1 MSKKEDKDET
11 SDGKKKKKGGLIV
24 KLVMGLVLIAAGG
37 GGVFGLMAAGV
48 IPGGGHEAVVE
59 DNSPK
64 LIKKGEV
71 DPYSPVAEPAEE
83 GTVAYVPGED
93 GSEYRTVYYT
103 FEGEFTS
110 NLRDSDAL
118 VQMSLAAST
127 QRDGRVLMWMKEH
140 ELAIR
145 SQLLIDVADTN
156 EVEFMSP
163 EGKER
168 LQERMVQ
175 SINRVLTEEEGF
187 GGIDKIYFRSLIVQ

>member
-1 MSKKEDKDET
+1 MSKKEGRADAP
-11 SDGKKKKKGGLIV
+11 DGKKKGGLVV
-24 KLVMGLVLIAAGG
+24 KLVGGLVLLAVGG
-37 GGVFGLMAAGV
+37 GGVLGAMATGLISGAA
-48 IPGGGHEAVVE
+48 HAEEE

-64 LIKKGEV
+64 LIKKGEE
-71 DPYSPVAEPAEE
+71 DPYAVPVEDAEAA
-83 GTVAYVPGED
+83 AYVPGEE

-110 NLRDSDAL
+110 NLRDSPAL

-127 QRDGRVLMWMKEH
+127 QRDGRVLMWLTEH

-145 SQLLIDVADTN
+145 SQLLIDLADTD
-156 EVEFMSP
+156 EAEFMSP

-168 LQERMVQ
+168 LQKRMVA

-187 GGIDKIYFRSLIVQ
+187 GGIDKVYFRSLIVQ

>member
-1 MSKKEDKDET
+1 MSKKDEKDDKPE
-11 SDGKKKKKGGLIV
+11 GKKKGGMV
-24 KLVMGLVLIAAGG
+24 MKLVMGLVLIAAGG

-48 IPGGGHEAVVE
+48 IPGGHAEAAAE

-64 LIKKGEV
+64 LIKKGEE
-71 DPYSPVAEPAEE
+71 DPYSPPAAAPEAGE
-83 GTVAYVPGED
+83 LAYVPGED
-93 GSEYRTVYYT
+93 GSEYRTIYYT

-110 NLRDSDAL
+110 NLRDSPAL

-127 QRDGRVLMWMKEH
+127 QRDGRVVMWMKEH

-145 SQLLIDVADTN
+145 SQLLVDLADTN

-168 LQERMVQ
+168 LQKRMVD
-175 SINRVLTEEEGF
+175 SINRVLTDKEGF
-187 GGIDKIYFRSLIVQ
+187 GGIDKVYFRSLIVQ

>member
-1 MSKKEDKDET
+1 VSKKDDKGDSPE
-11 SDGKKKKKGGLIV
+11 GKKKGGLVV
-24 KLVMGLVLIAAGG
+24 KLVGGLVLLAAGG
-37 GGVFGLMAAGV
+37 GGVFGAMAAGL
-48 IPGGGHEAVVE
+48 IPGGSHAEEEV
-59 DNSPK
+59 DNSPQ
-64 LIKKGEV
+64 LVKKGEE
-71 DPYSPVAEPAEE
+71 DPYAAPGEAAEE
-83 GTVAYVPGED
+83 GAVAYVPGEE

-110 NLRDSDAL
+110 NLRDSPAL

-127 QRDGRVLMWMKEH
+127 QRDGRVLMWLKEH

-145 SQLLIDVADTN
+145 SQLLIDLADTN

-168 LQERMVQ
+168 LQERMVN

-187 GGIDKIYFRSLIVQ
+187 GGIDKVYFRSLIVQ

>member
-1 MSKKEDKDET
+1 MSKKDDKEDKAE
-11 SDGKKKKKGGLIV
+11 GKKKGGMV
-24 KLVMGLVLIAAGG
+24 MKLVMGLVLIAIGG
-37 GGVFGLMAAGV
+37 GGVFGAMAAGV
-48 IPGGGHEAVVE
+48 IPGMGHGEEEV
-59 DNSPK
+59 DNSPQ
-64 LIKKGEV
+64 LVKKGEE
-71 DPYSPVAEPAEE
+71 DPYAVPGEEAEE
-83 GTVAYVPGED
+83 GALAYVPGEE

-110 NLRDSDAL
+110 NLRDSPAL

-145 SQLLIDVADTN
+145 SQLLIDLADTN

-168 LQERMVQ
+168 LQERMVD

-187 GGIDKIYFRSLIVQ
+187 GGIDKVYFRSLIVQ

>member
-1 MSKKEDKDET
+1 MSKKEEKGDAPE
-11 SDGKKKKKGGLIV
+11 GKKKGGLV
-24 KLVMGLVLIAAGG
+24 FKLVGGLVLLAAGG
-37 GGVFGLMAAGV
+37 GGVFGAMAAGL
-48 IPGGGHEAVVE
+48 IPGAEHAEEE

-64 LIKKGEV
+64 LIKKGEE
-71 DPYSPVAEPAEE
+71 DPYAVPGEDAEAA
-83 GTVAYVPGED
+83 AYVPGED

-110 NLRDSDAL
+110 NLRDSPAL

-127 QRDGRVLMWMKEH
+127 QRDGRVLMWLTEH

-145 SQLLIDVADTN
+145 SQLLIDLADTN
-156 EVEFMSP
+156 EIEFMSP

-168 LQERMVQ
+168 LQTRMVA

-187 GGIDKIYFRSLIVQ
+187 GGIDKVYFRSLIVQ

>member
-1 MSKKEDKDET
+1 MSKKEEKDAPAE
-11 SDGKKKKKGGLIV
+11 GKKKGGLVV
-24 KLVMGLVLIAAGG
+24 KLVIGLVLIAGGG
-37 GGVFGLMAAGV
+37 GGVFGLMAAGI
-48 IPGGGHEAVVE
+48 IPGGGHEAVAE

-64 LIKKGEV
+64 LIRKGEE
-71 DPYSPVAEPAEE
+71 DPYSAPAEAPEE
-83 GTVAYVPGED
+83 GAPAYVPGEE
-93 GSEYRTVYYT
+93 GTEYRTVYYT

-110 NLRDSDAL
+110 NLRDSPAL

-127 QRDGRVLMWMKEH
+127 QRDGRVLMWMHEH

-145 SQLLIDVADTN
+145 SQLLIDLADTN

-168 LQERMVQ
+168 LQKRMVD

-187 GGIDKIYFRSLIVQ
+187 GGIDKVYFRSLIVQ

>member
-1 MSKKEDKDET
+1 MMSKKEDKDEKPE
-11 SDGKKKKKGGLIV
+11 GKKKGGLII
-24 KLVMGLVLIAAGG
+24 KLVIGLVLLAAGG
-37 GGVFGLMAAGV
+37 GGVFGLMAAGI
-48 IPGGGHEAVVE
+48 IPGGGHAEVE
-59 DNSPK
+59 EDHSPQMV
-64 LIKKGEV
+64 KKGEE
-71 DPYSPVAEPAEE
+71 DPYAVPGEEAEE
-83 GTVAYVPGED
+83 GAAYVPGEE

-110 NLRDSDAL
+110 NLRDSPAL

-127 QRDGRVLMWMKEH
+127 QRDGRVLMWLKEH

-145 SQLLIDVADTN
+145 SQLLIDLADTN

-168 LQERMVQ
+168 LQKRMVD

-187 GGIDKIYFRSLIVQ
+187 GGIDKVYFRSLIVQ

>member
-1 MSKKEDKDET
+1 VSKKEDKDEKAE
-11 SDGKKKKKGGLIV
+11 GGKKKGGMMMKLII
-24 KLVMGLVLIAAGG
+24 GLVLMAVGG
-37 GGVFGLMAAGV
+37 GGVFGAMAAGV
-48 IPGGGHEAVVE
+48 IPGMGHEEEEV
-59 DNSPK
+59 DHSPQ
-64 LIKKGEV
+64 LVRKGEE
-71 DPYSPVAEPAEE
+71 DPYAVPGEGAEE
-83 GTVAYVPGED
+83 GAAAYVPGEE

-103 FEGEFTS
+103 FEEEFTS
-110 NLRDSDAL
+110 NLRDSPAM

-145 SQLLIDVADTN
+145 SQLLIDLADTN

-168 LQERMVQ
+168 LQERMVA

-187 GGIDKIYFRSLIVQ
+187 GGIDKVYFRSLIVQ